1 LNKYTALF
9 LTTILNFGA
18 SRYSYGRMRSLE
30 NIKKEKIILP
40 IKNKKIDWEWIEN
53 FMKDL
58 YKKVSL
64 DFEKEL
70 ERIS

>member
-1 LNKYTALF
+1 MGTHK
-9 LTTILNFGA
+9 
-18 SRYSYGRMRSLE
+18 YSYGRIRNLE
-30 NIKKEKIILP
+30 NVKGEKILLP

-58 YKKVSL
+58 YEEVSV
-64 DFEKEL
+64 DFGEKL